1 MSKENLIITGKT
13 IDELILSSNQIIQR
27 LVNKISELEK
37 KLSNVKGESGK
48 VENNVVRV
56 VSDKNKA
63 YIETV
68 TSNGK
73 YIVDLTRKE

>member
-1 MSKENLIITGKT
+1 MSKENIIVTGKT
-13 IDELILSSNQIIQR
+13 IDEVVLSANQVVQR
-27 LVNKISELEK
+27 LVNKISELER

>member
-1 MSKENLIITGKT
+1 MSKENLIITGRT
-13 IDELILSSNQIIQR
+13 IDEVVLSSNAIIQR
-27 LVNKISELEK
+27 LVNKINELEK
-37 KLSNVKGESGK
+37 KLSNTKGESSK
-48 VENNVVRV
+48 IENNVVRV

-73 YIVDLTRKE
+73 YTVDLTRKE

>member
-1 MSKENLIITGKT
+1 MSKENIIVTGKT
-13 IDELILSSNQIIQR
+13 IDEVVLSANQVVQR

-73 YIVDLTRKE
+73 YFVDLTRKE